1 MPDTITLDLY
11 ESLNARA
18 FDEKSSFYKAELD
31 RAVERVKETLKALE
45 KAAKDK
51 ENRANYEKTT
61 IHSHEA
67 LGILGERG
75 TGKTSF
81 ILSLCRR
88 LENDE
93 ELKNRL
99 YFLPVIDPTLLENSE
114 RLLITVI
121 SNITNEVERKEAFYC
136 FSEKE
141 EKYREAKNRLARA
154 LRVILRDSPHLKEL
168 ATEPEIFAAE
178 ALRDAE
184 SGARLAQYFR
194 EFCATA
200 LELLDKDF
208 FVLPIDD
215 IDMMLSQGYEV
226 LETIRKY
233 LSHDKILV
241 ILSGYF
247 PLYRDIVK
255 GSFFK
260 QLLGAEKDK
269 LPERVPEIFKG
280 KRLPRATEGDKEKL
294 LEHIEDLTIQ
304 YLLKIMPAYNRIEIK
319 GINRKIWQK
328 EIELRIEGRNNI
340 DFKKLWKIFCE
351 EFFFLPQNLEID
363 LFDPQKYSPAIILPF
378 SARGFVNFAKILDE
392 YYRDN
397 GFPVSHPVDFWAQFL
412 EIYISNFLKLNL
424 EDLWDHLRRVPA
436 SAHFGTLAA
445 LLFEHRKALGPNYWL
460 LEPPGDPLSRE
471 GEDLRQIYLLIQ
483 LGINLL
489 FRERSLSMVDFI
501 NWFSI
506 AKEIIFQSSH
516 ERNSEKESR
525 VKAILRYSNHIKD
538 TIGHLLGLI
547 WSKDSRLI
555 AGALLLTKRRQRYG
569 ESQIMNTMVPYVYVA
584 TWEDFYRKDYAFT
597 FQKKVLE
604 DLKNKGVDPLN
615 AVQLESPDLFPAVEN
630 WEARADE
637 TARWLLYFFSALY
650 YPWKAE
656 GKSYWTVSFFTAL
669 ANLQRLLEKELPE
682 EEEIEELRRALAL
695 DVPFYPME
703 GAAFEEEEGEK
714 EEEEKKVVFSPEK
727 EWAKVIRK
735 WWAWARSELKNRG
748 REILLPALVLSRAVH
763 RFYDNLRALP
773 EELAIWE
780 RNLGFVISRWILAF
794 WQALLTE
801 EHSFRTGQRENVQR
815 IIRGDGIFAEEGKEK
830 EKLDKF
836 FKQAYF
842 SRIFIYCPIFLGLVK
857 ESIRKR
863 LSQYEGVPE
872 FIKNFSFEVAYE
884 LRDLARKLDPS
895 EEQKNLP
902 GDPYT
907 IFSALTVSLP
917 PKAPK
922 VTLNKIK
929 FLEKLAKNLAK

>member
-1 MPDTITLDLY
+1 MPNIIILDLY

-18 FDEKSSFYKAELD
+18 FDEKSSFYQAELN

-45 KAAKDK
+45 KATKDK

-61 IHSHEA
+61 LHSHEA

-88 LENDE
+88 LENE
-93 ELKNRL
+93 KELKNRL
-99 YFLPVIDPTLLENSE
+99 YFLPIIDPTLLENSE

-121 SNITNEVERKEAFYC
+121 SNITNEVERKERFHR
-136 FSEKE
+136 FSEEE

-178 ALRDAE
+178 ALKDAE

-194 EFCATA
+194 EFCAAA
-200 LELLDKDF
+200 LALLDKDF

-215 IDMMLSQGYEV
+215 IDMMLGQGYEV

-247 PLYRDIVK
+247 PLYRDITK
-255 GSFFK
+255 GSFFN

-269 LPERVPEIFKG
+269 LPEKVPEIF
-280 KRLPRATEGDKEKL
+280 ESDKKSL
-294 LEHIEDLTIQ
+294 LERIEDLTIQ
-304 YLLKIMPAYNRIEIK
+304 YLLKIMPAYNRIEIR

-328 EIELRIEGRNNI
+328 EIELTIQGRNNI
-340 DFKKLWKIFCE
+340 EFKDLWKSFCE

-363 LFDPQKYSPAIILPF
+363 LFDPQKCPPAIMLPF
-378 SARGFVNFAKILDE
+378 SARGFINFAKILDE

-397 GFPVSHPVDFWAQFL
+397 GFSVSRIVDFWGQFL
-412 EIYISNFLKLNL
+412 EIYISNFLRLNL
-424 EDLWDHLRRVPA
+424 EDLWNHLRRVPT

-445 LLFEHRKALGPNYWL
+445 LLFEHRKALGLNYWL
-460 LEPPGDPLSRE
+460 LDPPGDPFSRE

-501 NWFSI
+501 NWFSM
-506 AKEIIFQSSH
+506 AKEIIFQISP
-516 ERNSEKESR
+516 EYDLEKER
-525 VKAILRYSNHIKD
+525 RIKTILQYSNRIED
-538 TIGHLLGLI
+538 TLGHLLGLYLNEY
-547 WSKDSRLI
+547 RPLI
-555 AGALLLTKRRQRYG
+555 GGALLLTKRRQRYG
-569 ESQIMNTMVPYVYVA
+569 ESQIMNTMVPYSYVV
-584 TWEDFYRKDYAFT
+584 TWEDFYRKDYAFP
-597 FQKKVLE
+597 FQKEVLE
-604 DLKNKGVDPLN
+604 HIGVDPRN
-615 AVQLESPDLFPAVEN
+615 EVQHLESPDLFPAEEN

-637 TARWLLYFFSALY
+637 TARWLLYFFSTLY

-656 GKSYWTVSFFTAL
+656 VKTYWTVSFFTAL
-669 ANLQRLLEKELPE
+669 ANLQSLLEKELPE
-682 EEEIEELRRALAL
+682 DIEKLQKTLAR

-714 EEEEKKVVFSPEK
+714 EEEEKEEETWLSPKE
-727 EWAKVIRK
+727 EWARVIRE
-735 WWAWARSELKNRG
+735 WWTWARKELEDRG
-748 REILLPALVLSRAVH
+748 WEILLPAPVLSRAVH
-763 RFYDNLRALP
+763 RFYDNLRALS
-773 EELAIWE
+773 EELSPWE
-780 RNLGFVISRWILAF
+780 RNLGFVVSRWILAF

-801 EHSFRTGQRENVQR
+801 EYAFRSGQRENIQR

-830 EKLDKF
+830 EKLNKF
-836 FKQAYF
+836 LSQARF
-842 SRIFIYCPIFLGLVK
+842 SRIFIYCPILLGLVK
-857 ESIRKR
+857 ENIRKR
-863 LSQYEGVPE
+863 LLEYEGRPE
-872 FIKNFSFEVAYE
+872 FIKNFSFEVTYK
-884 LRDLARKLDPS
+884 LRDLSQKLRLS
-895 EEQKNLP
+895 KGNFKK
-902 GDPYT
+902 DPYT

-922 VTLNKIK
+922 VTLKRDK
-929 FLEKLAKNLAK
+929 FLEKLAENLAKVISSHAGA

>member
-1 MPDTITLDLY
+1 MPDTIILDLY

-18 FDEKSSFYKAELD
+18 FDEKSSFYQAELD
-31 RAVERVKETLKALE
+31 RAVERVKETLKVLE

-51 ENRANYEKTT
+51 ENRAHCEKTT
-61 IHSHEA
+61 LHSHEA

-88 LENDE
+88 LENEE
-93 ELKNRL
+93 ELKSRL
-99 YFLPVIDPTLLENSE
+99 YFLPIIDPTLLENSE

-121 SNITNEVERKEAFYC
+121 SNITNEVERKERFHR
-136 FSEKE
+136 FSEEE

-178 ALRDAE
+178 ALKDAE

-194 EFCATA
+194 EFCAAA
-200 LELLDKDF
+200 LALLDRDF

-247 PLYRDIVK
+247 PLYRDITKV
-255 GSFFK
+255 SFFK
-260 QLLGAEKDK
+260 QLLGAENNK
-269 LPERVPEIFKG
+269 LPEKVPEIF
-280 KRLPRATEGDKEKL
+280 ENDKESL
-294 LEHIEDLTIQ
+294 LERIEDLTIQ

-604 DLKNKGVDPLN
+604 DLKNEGVDPQN
-615 AVQLESPDLFPAVEN
+615 AVQHLESPDLFPAEEN

-637 TARWLLYFFSALY
+637 TARWLLYFFSTLY
-650 YPWKAE
+650 YPRKAE
-656 GKSYWTVSFFTAL
+656 VESYWTVSFFTAL
-669 ANLQRLLEKELPE
+669 ANLQGFLEKELPE
-682 EEEIEELRRALAL
+682 DIEELQKTLAL
-695 DVPFYPME
+695 NVPFYPME
-703 GAAFEEEEGEK
+703 GATFEEEEGEK
-714 EEEEKKVVFSPEK
+714 EEKEK
-727 EWAKVIRK
+727 EKETWLSPKEEWARVIRE
-735 WWAWARSELKNRG
+735 WWFWAREELEDRG
-748 REILLPALVLSRAVH
+748 REILLPAPVLSRAVH
-763 RFYDNLRALP
+763 RFYDNLRALS
-773 EELAIWE
+773 EELSLWE
-780 RNLGFVISRWILAF
+780 RNLGFVVSRWILAF

-801 EHSFRTGQRENVQR
+801 EYAFRSGQRENVQR
-815 IIRGDGIFAEEGKEK
+815 IIRGNGIFAEEGKER

-836 FKQAYF
+836 LPEAHF

-857 ESIRKR
+857 ENIREELLR
-863 LSQYEGVPE
+863 FEEAPD
-872 FIKNFSFEVAYE
+872 FIKDFKFEVTYRLPY
-884 LRDLARKLDPS
+884 LRQKLPLPN
-895 EEQKNLP
+895 EQANFTK
-902 GDPYT
+902 DPYT

-917 PKAPK
+917 PRIPK
-922 VTLNKIK
+922 VPFKRDE
-929 FLEKLAKNLAK
+929 FLEKLAENLTKVISSHAGA